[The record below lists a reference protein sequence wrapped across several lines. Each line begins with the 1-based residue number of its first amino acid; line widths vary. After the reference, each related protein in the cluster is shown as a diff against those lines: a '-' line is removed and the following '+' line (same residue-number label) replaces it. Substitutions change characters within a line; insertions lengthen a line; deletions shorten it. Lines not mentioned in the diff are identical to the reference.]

1 MKRRQVVLTIAL
13 TAATA
18 TAAAAQTTVD
28 VAYCMY
34 CTTDAQFAAAGVGE
48 FGPAAVGPREA
59 LVINPGTVEV
69 RKVTLRRSTNGRMH
83 VAIGSSISAAEVK
96 RLTDPDLKAEIF
108 VPACNGV
115 IKVLPSESARA
126 NTQSG
131 NVNRKIERGTLVEL
145 RDGIYG
151 IVLCQG
157 PQFASLSA
165 ADRTALSTAFREARL
180 RWQVSTFKG
189 GRRTYGQMKSGNE
202 TDLVPAPGIRGLC
215 AIFNNGDSAC
225 YQLHGKHSVSGGK
238 DTGSAKSADLTGG
251 MEIVNKGSTI
261 EWGAPGSK
269 GLPGETWLACND
281 NNGRISDCRT
291 TTR

>member
-1 MKRRQVVLTIAL
+1 VKRRQVVLTIAL

-18 TAAAAQTTVD
+18 TAAAAQTPVD

-34 CTTDAQFAAAGVGE
+34 CTTDAQFAAAVVGE

-108 VPACNGV
+108 VPGCNGV
-115 IKVLPSESARA
+115 IKVSPSEGAGA

-131 NVNRKIERGTLVEL
+131 NVNRKIARHTGRTWRRHLWDRPVP
-145 RDGIYG
+145 R
-151 IVLCQG
+151 
-157 PQFASLSA
+157 SA
-165 ADRTALSTAFREARL
+165 IRITFCRRQNGAFNCVPSGSVTVADQHF
-180 RWQVSTFKG
+180 QG

-202 TDLVPAPGIRGLC
+202 TDLEPAPGIRGLC
-215 AIFNNGDSAC
+215 AIFKTAIRRATSSTASIPYPG
-225 YQLHGKHSVSGGK
+225 
-238 DTGSAKSADLTGG
+238 AKT
-251 MEIVNKGSTI
+251 
-261 EWGAPGSK
+261 
-269 GLPGETWLACND
+269 LAV
-281 NNGRISDCRT
+281 RSRPT
-291 TTR
+291 